1 MNMKQSN
8 FIITSAAF
16 VIVIAGMKIAS
27 PIIVPFLLA
36 SFIAILTLPIL
47 LFLNKKGVPKGISI
61 LAIILILVLAGG
73 TISTLL
79 GTSISGFS
87 SRIPF
92 YTEQITNRADWALE
106 LIKNFGIEI
115 PESTIHEYFD
125 PGTAIQIIGNTLS
138 GLKKVLTNTFLI
150 ILTVLFLLM
159 EAGGFSNKIKKA
171 FPKSKNV
178 FAPIQSF
185 FDGFNRYLA
194 IKTSTSILTGIL
206 IFLWLFSF
214 GIDFPILWGL
224 LAFML
229 NFVPNVGSI
238 LAAIPAVLLAIIQF
252 GFFKAFLVVIG
263 FLIVNIGLGGLLEP
277 RFLGKGLG
285 LSPLVVFISL
295 IFWGWVLGPVGM
307 LLSVPLTM
315 ILKIALE
322 NSPNTKWIAIII
334 GSEK

>member
-1 MNMKQSN
+1 MKQTN

-16 VIVIAGMKIAS
+16 VIVIAGMKVAS
-27 PIIVPFLLA
+27 PILVPFLLA
-36 SFIAILTLPIL
+36 AFIAILTLPTL
-47 LFLNKKGVPKGISI
+47 LFLNRKGVPKGLSVFT
-61 LAIILILVLAGG
+61 IILLLLLFGG
-73 TISTLL
+73 TLSTLL

-92 YTEQITNRADWALE
+92 YTEQITNRANWVLE
-106 LIKNFGIEI
+106 LISGFGFEI
-115 PESTIHEYFD
+115 PQSTMKEYFD

-138 GLKKVLTNTFLI
+138 GLRSVLTNTFLI

-159 EAGGFSNKIKKA
+159 EASGIPGKIKKA
-171 FPKSKNV
+171 FPNSEDVFKSIK
-178 FAPIQSF
+178 SF

-194 IKTSTSILTGIL
+194 IKTATSVCTGL
-206 IFLWLFSF
+206 FIFLWLYFA

-238 LAAIPAVLLAIIQF
+238 LAAIPPVLLAIIQF
-252 GFFKAFLVVIG
+252 GFIKAIIVVIG

-285 LSPLVVFISL
+285 LSPLVVFLSL
-295 IFWGWVLGPVGM
+295 VFWGWVLGPVGM

-334 GSEK
+334 GSDK

>member
-1 MNMKQSN
+1 MKQTN
-8 FIITSAAF
+8 FITTSAAF

-27 PIIVPFLLA
+27 PILVPFLLA
-36 SFIAILTLPIL
+36 TFITILTLPIL
-47 LFLNKKGVPKGISI
+47 LFLNKKAIPKGISVFF
-61 LAIILILVLAGG
+61 IILLLLLFGG
-73 TISTLL
+73 TLSTLL

-92 YTEQITNRADWALE
+92 YSEQITNQAHWGLKIISDLG
-106 LIKNFGIEI
+106 LNI
-115 PESTIHEYFD
+115 PQSTIKEYFD

-138 GLKKVLTNTFLI
+138 GLKSVLTNTFLI
-150 ILTVLFLLM
+150 ILTILFLLM
-159 EAGGFSNKIKKA
+159 EASGIPVKIKKA
-171 FPKSKNV
+171 FPNSDDVFKSIKY
-178 FAPIQSF
+178 F

-194 IKTSTSILTGIL
+194 IKTTTSLCTGL
-206 IFLWLFSF
+206 FIFIWLSF
-214 GIDFPILWGL
+214 IGIDFPILWGL

-229 NFVPNVGSI
+229 NFVPNIGSI

-252 GFFKAFLVVIG
+252 GIIKAIVVIIG
-263 FLIVNIGLGGLLEP
+263 FLIVNIGLGGILEP

-285 LSPLVVFISL
+285 LSPLVVFLSL
-295 IFWGWVLGPVGM
+295 VFWGWVLGPVGM

-322 NSPNTKWIAIII
+322 YNPNTKWIAIII

>member
-1 MNMKQSN
+1 MKQSN
-8 FIITSAAF
+8 FMISGASF
-16 VIVIAGMKIAS
+16 VIIIAGMKIAS
-27 PIIVPFLLA
+27 PILVPFLLA
-36 SFIAILTLPIL
+36 TFIAILTLPIL
-47 LFLNKKGVPKGISI
+47 LFLSKKGVPKGLSVLLIV
-61 LAIILILVLAGG
+61 LLLILLGG

-92 YTEQITNRADWALE
+92 YTEQISNQAEWVLVT
-106 LIKNFGIEI
+106 ISQFGFEI
-115 PESTIHEYFD
+115 PKSTINEYFD

-138 GLKKVLTNTFLI
+138 GLKSLLTNTFLI

-159 EAGGFSNKIKKA
+159 EASGIPTKIKKA
-171 FPKSKNV
+171 FPSTNDI
-178 FAPIQSF
+178 FLPIRSF
-185 FDGFNRYLA
+185 FDGFNRYLV
-194 IKTSTSILTGIL
+194 IKTATSLLTGIL
-206 IFLWLFSF
+206 IFIWLYTLK
-214 GIDFPILWGL
+214 IDFPILWGL

-229 NFVPNVGSI
+229 NFVPSVGSI
-238 LAAIPAVLLAIIQF
+238 LAAIPAVLLAIIQL
-252 GFFKAFLVVIG
+252 GFFKAFIVALGFLVV
-263 FLIVNIGLGGLLEP
+263 NIILGGLLEP

-285 LSPLVVFISL
+285 LSPLIVFVSL

-322 NSPNTKWIAIII
+322 NNSKTKWISILI

>member
-1 MNMKQSN
+1 MKQTN

-16 VIVIAGMKIAS
+16 VIVIAGMKVAS
-27 PIIVPFLLA
+27 TILIPFLLA
-36 SFIAILTLPIL
+36 AFITILTLPTL
-47 LFLNKKGVPKGISI
+47 LFLNKKGFPKGISVFI
-61 LAIILILVLAGG
+61 IILLLIFLGG
-73 TISTLL
+73 TLSTLL

-92 YTEQITNRADWALE
+92 YTEQITNRINWLIE
-106 LIKNFGIEI
+106 LISGFGFKI
-115 PESTIHEYFD
+115 PKSTMNEYFD

-138 GLKKVLTNTFLI
+138 GLRSVLTNTFLI

-159 EAGGFSNKIKKA
+159 EVSEIPTKIKKA
-171 FPKSKNV
+171 FPNSSDLFKSIK
-178 FAPIQSF
+178 SF
-185 FDGFNRYLA
+185 FEGFNRYLV
-194 IKTSTSILTGIL
+194 IKTATSIFTGIF
-206 IFLWLFSF
+206 IFLWLYFI

-224 LAFML
+224 LAFIL

-252 GFFKAFLVVIG
+252 GFLKALFVVIG

-277 RFLGKGLG
+277 RFLGRGLG
-285 LSPLVVFISL
+285 LSPLVVFLSL
-295 IFWGWVLGPVGM
+295 VFWGWVLGPVGM

-322 NSPNTKWIAIII
+322 NNSNTKWIAIII
-334 GSEK
+334 GSDK

>member
-1 MNMKQSN
+1 
-8 FIITSAAF
+8 
-16 VIVIAGMKIAS
+16 
-27 PIIVPFLLA
+27 
-36 SFIAILTLPIL
+36 
-47 LFLNKKGVPKGISI
+47 
-61 LAIILILVLAGG
+61 
-73 TISTLL
+73 
-79 GTSISGFS
+79 
-87 SRIPF
+87 
-92 YTEQITNRADWALE
+92 
-106 LIKNFGIEI
+106 
-115 PESTIHEYFD
+115 
-125 PGTAIQIIGNTLS
+125 
-138 GLKKVLTNTFLI
+138 
-150 ILTVLFLLM
+150 M

-171 FPKSKNV
+171 FPNSNDV
-178 FAPIQSF
+178 FVPIQSF

-194 IKTSTSILTGIL
+194 IKTATSILTGIL
-206 IFLWLFSF
+206 IFLWLLTF

-252 GFFKAFLVVIG
+252 GFFKALLVVIG

-322 NSPNTKWIAIII
+322 NSPNTKWIAILI